1 MLETGITKTLTKTVL
16 PQNTA
21 KAVGSG
27 TLDVLATPALLA
39 AMEEA
44 AWLLVAEHID
54 ADACTVGTF
63 AEMKHIAATPV
74 GMEYTVTATLTEID
88 RRRLVYT
95 IEARDEKELIG
106 TAKHERFIV
115 KSEAFQEKANAKKNT
130 N

>member
-1 MLETGITKTLTKTVL
+1 MLEPGLTKTLKKTVL

-21 KAVGSG
+21 KVVGSG
-27 TLDVLATPALLA
+27 TLEVLATPALLA

-44 AWLLVAEHID
+44 AWLLAAEHTE

-63 AEMKHIAATPV
+63 AEMKHLAATPV
-74 GMEYTVTATLTEID
+74 GMEYTVTATLIEID
-88 RRRLVYT
+88 RRRLVYS
-95 IEARDEKELIG
+95 IEAHDEKELIG
-106 TAKHERFIV
+106 TARHERFIV